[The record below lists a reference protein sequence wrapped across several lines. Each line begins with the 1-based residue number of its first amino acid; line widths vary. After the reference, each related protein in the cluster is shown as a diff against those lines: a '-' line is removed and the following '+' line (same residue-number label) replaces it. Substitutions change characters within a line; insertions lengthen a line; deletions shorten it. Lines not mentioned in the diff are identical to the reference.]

1 MERLTGQTHFAQ
13 MTSQKVQELARD
25 KLGQMQADIQAR
37 EDELKRV
44 GREVATREAE
54 LTKLHVVNHVDAQ

>member
-1 MERLTGQTHFAQ
+1 

>member
-1 MERLTGQTHFAQ
+1 

-44 GREVATREAE
+44 GREIASRETE